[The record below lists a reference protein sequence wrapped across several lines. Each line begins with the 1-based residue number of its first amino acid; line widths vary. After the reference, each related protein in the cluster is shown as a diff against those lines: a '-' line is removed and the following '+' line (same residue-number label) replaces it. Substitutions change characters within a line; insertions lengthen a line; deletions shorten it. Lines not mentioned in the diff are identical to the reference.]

1 MDISEYDWYGYGP
14 LEAADVRLE
23 DVGEFVHWHE
33 GINEQENWMG
43 VLRMKDGRWCYIES
57 WCDYTGFDCQG
68 GGEAFYASSEDELVR
83 NCLTAEARH
92 AFGYE
97 VPPDCGV

>member
-1 MDISEYDWYGYGP
+1 MKIEEYDWYGYGP
-14 LEAADVRLE
+14 LEAAEVSPSDIAEV
-23 DVGEFVHWHE
+23 VHWYE
-33 GINEQENWMG
+33 GENDGDSWMG

-68 GGEAFYASSEDELVR
+68 GGESFYASSEAELAFG
-83 NCLTAEARH
+83 CLTQEARR

-97 VPPDCGV
+97 ETPDVGV